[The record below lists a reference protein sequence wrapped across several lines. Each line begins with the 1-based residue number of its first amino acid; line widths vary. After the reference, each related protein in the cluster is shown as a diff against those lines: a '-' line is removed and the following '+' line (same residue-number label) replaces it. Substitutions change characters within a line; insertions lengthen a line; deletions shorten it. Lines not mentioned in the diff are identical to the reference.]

1 MAGTASDK
9 DGRAPVSLFMNR
21 YCWAALGAAVSLAAS
36 TAAASDAA
44 AFSASPFQKRK
55 LLLPTGITVSYV
67 EAGSPTGEPVV
78 FLHGLSDTSRSFFQ
92 TLEALQK
99 IDAGLRLFAL
109 DARGHGDSSLP
120 AGPECPAAPERCFGV
135 ADFAKD
141 VLAFMDAKGLRRVHL
156 VGHSMGSA
164 HAQHLAL
171 EHPARIEKLV
181 LIGTFANGVGSPAI
195 NAFLIGEMLE
205 GRWKAALARRPGF
218 RWPADAYRLTSLEV
232 DPGILEWNRKY
243 WVVDPVADPELLR
256 AVNPETAR
264 APLGTWIGTL
274 RSLAAFD
281 NRDALKRLGVPTLV
295 IWATQDNAFSASD
308 QAELRASLDAAA
320 AACRTSYV
328 YKTYGKQALPA
339 SGQQESDIGHNVQ
352 WGAPRAVAA
361 DIAAFLETGRPTPDL
376 PFADPT
382 NVSRVLTDR
391 GAASVEVRGCEAA
404 E

>member
-1 MAGTASDK
+1 
-9 DGRAPVSLFMNR
+9 MNL
-21 YCWAALGAAVSLAAS
+21 YGWAALGAAVSLAAS
-36 TAAASDAA
+36 AAVASDAA
-44 AFSASPFQKRK
+44 ASSASAFRKRK
-55 LLLPTGITVSYV
+55 LLLTTGINVSYV
-67 EAGSPTGEPVV
+67 EAGSPTGEPVI

-135 ADFAKD
+135 ADFAAD
-141 VLAFMDAKGLRRVHL
+141 VLAFMDVKGLRRAHL
-156 VGHSMGSA
+156 VAHSMGSA

-171 EHPARIEKLV
+171 AHPTRVGKLV
-181 LIGTFANGVGSPAI
+181 LIGGFASGVGSPTF
-195 NAFLIGEMLE
+195 NTFLTGELLE
-205 GRWKAALARRPGF
+205 GRWRAALVRRPGF
-218 RWPADAYRLTSLEV
+218 RWPEDAYRLTSLEA
-232 DPGILEWNRKY
+232 DSGILEWNRKY

-256 AVNPETAR
+256 AVNPETAG
-264 APLGTWIGTL
+264 APLGMWIGTL
-274 RSLAAFD
+274 RSMTAFD
-281 NRDALKRLGVPTLV
+281 NREALKRLTVPTLV
-295 IWATQDNAFSASD
+295 IWATQDNAFPSAD

-320 AACRTSYV
+320 AACRASYV
-328 YKTYGKQALPA
+328 YKTYGKRALPA

-361 DIAAFLETGRPTPDL
+361 DIAAFLSTGRPTPDL

-382 NVSRVLTDR
+382 NVARVLTDR
-391 GAASVEVRGCEAA
+391 GAARVEVRGCEAA